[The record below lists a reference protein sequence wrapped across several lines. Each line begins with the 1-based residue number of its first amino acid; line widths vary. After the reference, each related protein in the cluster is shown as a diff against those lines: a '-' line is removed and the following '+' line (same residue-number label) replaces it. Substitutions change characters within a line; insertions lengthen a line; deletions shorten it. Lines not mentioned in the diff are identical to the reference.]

1 MITPRTRLIRATALI
16 ALPLALWAAAEPA
29 AGQAAMSIFGAFL
42 VIALADAALSLNLLD
57 RVSASYPDV
66 VRLTKDQDGEALLT
80 LESAQ
85 AGSRPLGVGI
95 SFPPGLSSP
104 HEQIVTALPEGS
116 GRALVPWPITAG
128 RRGNFALENIYL
140 EAASRLGFWSI
151 RKTSPARAE
160 VRVYPNLRGERKNLA
175 ALFLNRGAFGLHAQ
189 RQLGKGR
196 EFEKLRDYIPGDG
209 LEDIHWKATAKRGRP
224 ISKVY
229 QIERTQEVYVAI
241 DASRLSGRTVEI
253 KANEGEGVGET
264 VTQLERFITA
274 AMVLGLVAE
283 KQGDLFGMIA
293 FNDQVRRFVR
303 ARNGKAHYHL
313 IRDALYALEP
323 SPVNPD
329 FAELASFARLKLRR
343 RSLIIFLTNLDD
355 PVLAESFLAN
365 IEVLARHHLVLVNML
380 TAPGVRPLFTAPDVA
395 AADDLY
401 QRLGGHIQWRKLRE
415 LIKVLKRRGVSMAL
429 IENERMCPEL
439 VSQYINVKRRQ
450 LL

>member
-1 MITPRTRLIRATALI
+1 MITPRARLIRAAAL
-16 ALPLALWAAAEPA
+16 
-29 AGQAAMSIFGAFL
+29 SIFGAFL
-42 VIALADAALSLNLLD
+42 VIVLADAALSLGLLD

-66 VRLTKDQDGEALLT
+66 VRLTRDQDAELLLT
-80 LESAQ
+80 LEGA
-85 AGSRPLGVGI
+85 ASRPLGIGI

-104 HEQIVTALPEGS
+104 HERIVTALPEGS
-116 GRALVPWPITAG
+116 GRALVPWPVIAG
-128 RRGNFALENIYL
+128 RRGNFTLENIYL
-140 EAASRLGFWSI
+140 ETASRLGFWSVS
-151 RKTSPARAE
+151 KTSSAWGE
-160 VRVYPNLRGERKNLA
+160 VRAYPNLRGERKNLA

-196 EFEKLRDYIPGDG
+196 EFEKLREYIPGDG

-241 DASRLSGRTVEI
+241 DASRLSGRTVVMKEDQGDG
-253 KANEGEGVGET
+253 GEA

-303 ARNGKAHYHL
+303 AKSGKAHYHL
-313 IRDALYALEP
+313 IRDALYTLEP
-323 SPVNPD
+323 AMVNPD
-329 FAELASFARLKLRR
+329 FAELATFARLKLRR

-355 PVLAESFLAN
+355 PVLAESFLQN
-365 IEVLARHHLVLVNML
+365 IELLARRHLILVNML
-380 TAPGVRPLFTAPDVA
+380 TAPGVRPLFTGTDPETD
-395 AADDLY
+395 DDLY
-401 QRLGGHIQWRKLRE
+401 QRLGGHVQWKKLRE
-415 LIKVLKRRGVSMAL
+415 LIKLLHRRGVSMAL

-439 VSQYINVKRRQ
+439 VSRYINVKRRQ

>member
-1 MITPRTRLIRATALI
+1 MITPRTRLIWAAALL
-16 ALPLALWAAAEPA
+16 ALPLALWAAAEPSAGGA
-29 AGQAAMSIFGAFL
+29 ALSIVGAFL
-42 VIALADAALSLNLLD
+42 VIALTDAALSLGLLD
-57 RVSASYPDV
+57 RISASYPEV
-66 VRLTKDQDGEALLT
+66 VRLTKDQDAELLLT
-80 LESAQ
+80 LEGPA

-95 SFPPGLSSP
+95 SFPPGLRSP
-104 HEQIVTALPEGS
+104 HERIVTALPADS
-116 GRALVPWPITAG
+116 GRALVPWPVIAG
-128 RRGNFALENIYL
+128 RRGNFTLENIHL

-151 RKTSPARAE
+151 RKTSPARTE
-160 VRVYPNLRGERKNLA
+160 VRAYPNLRGERKNLA

-241 DASRLSGRTVEI
+241 DASRLSGRTVLME
-253 KANEGEGVGET
+253 EDRGDGET

-283 KQGDLFGMIA
+283 KQGDLFGLIA

-323 SPVNPD
+323 AMVNPD
-329 FAELASFARLKLRR
+329 FAELSTFARLKLRR
-343 RSLIIFLTNLDD
+343 RSLLIFLTNLDD

-365 IEVLARHHLVLVNML
+365 IEVLARHHLILVNML
-380 TAPGVRPLFTAPDVA
+380 TAPGVRPLFTGPDPD

-401 QRLGGHIQWRKLRE
+401 PRLGGHLQWKKLRE
-415 LIKVLKRRGVSMAL
+415 LIKVLRRRGVSMAL
-429 IENERMCPEL
+429 LENERMCPEL